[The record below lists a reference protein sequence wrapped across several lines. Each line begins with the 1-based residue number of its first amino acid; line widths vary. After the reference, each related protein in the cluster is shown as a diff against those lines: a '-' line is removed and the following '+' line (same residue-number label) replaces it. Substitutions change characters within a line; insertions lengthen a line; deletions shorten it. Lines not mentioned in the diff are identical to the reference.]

1 MVFQREPEEGRSR
14 GFGDRSSK
22 RYNTESKCLA
32 KMWREQSGFVYR
44 GHQEEKVLQEEK
56 SWGAAEFIVTLV
68 EAQQR
73 DGYGSDIT

>member
-1 MVFQREPEEGRSR
+1 
-14 GFGDRSSK
+14 
-22 RYNTESKCLA
+22 
-32 KMWREQSGFVYR
+32 MWREQSGFVYR

>member
-1 MVFQREPEEGRSR
+1 
-14 GFGDRSSK
+14 
-22 RYNTESKCLA
+22 
-32 KMWREQSGFVYR
+32 MWREQSGFVYR

-56 SWGAAEFIVTLV
+56 CWGAAEFIVALV